1 MAQNER
7 DGGRGARAEVRQS
20 RQIGVE
26 EDEGREGRSPG
37 KDSHIHMALFT
48 VSEPRKRK
56 ARK

>member
-7 DGGRGARAEVRQS
+7 DGGQRVEAVETWP
-20 RQIGVE
+20 QIGVE
-26 EDEGREGRSPG
+26 EDEGGGRSPG